1 MICSFPE
8 DIYEIAESFLRQDD
22 IILIEKKDYIK
33 EPKPS
38 GYRSLHLIVQVPIF
52 LQKTKKFV
60 YVEVQLRTIAMDFW
74 ASLEHKLRYK
84 KNIPAE
90 QEKLIQEELYDCS
103 IQSAELDKR
112 MQDIRNMIIKA
123 NGDGEE

>member
-1 MICSFPE
+1 MWRSSFGRSPWTSGR
-8 DIYEIAESFLRQDD
+8 AWSTSF
-22 IILIEKKDYIK
+22 
-33 EPKPS
+33 
-38 GYRSLHLIVQVPIF
+38 VN
-52 LQKTKKFV
+52 
-60 YVEVQLRTIAMDFW
+60 
-74 ASLEHKLRYK
+74 K

>member
-1 MICSFPE
+1 MRGWNKKAM
-8 DIYEIAESFLRQDD
+8 EINLEQA
-22 IILIEKKDYIK
+22 
-33 EPKPS
+33 
-38 GYRSLHLIVQVPIF
+38 
-52 LQKTKKFV
+52 KTSQCDTSV
-60 YVEVQLRTIAMDFW
+60 
-74 ASLEHKLRYK
+74 
-84 KNIPAE
+84 PAE

>member
-1 MICSFPE
+1 
-8 DIYEIAESFLRQDD
+8 
-22 IILIEKKDYIK
+22 
-33 EPKPS
+33 
-38 GYRSLHLIVQVPIF
+38 
-52 LQKTKKFV
+52 
-60 YVEVQLRTIAMDFW
+60 MDFW

-84 KNIPAE
+84 KEHSAE

-123 NGDGEE
+123 NGDGEEERSRKMKKIYLVVNRLKSIFIHTRHVPMAQRRRRRSQRFIRRPVMM